1 MPKVL
6 IADKLDKNA
15 IAVFEQNNIDYEIKT
30 GLCSEDLIKAAKDAD
45 GIVIRSNAIITKEI
59 LEALPKLKVVGRAG
73 IGVDNVDVEYATSKG
88 VIVMNTPFGNTIT
101 TAEHTIAMMM
111 SLARNLPLANQLTKE
126 NGWPKSKCMGIELFD
141 KTLGIIGCG
150 NIGAIVASRA
160 VGLKMKVIAFD
171 PFLSNEKAENL
182 GIEKVELEDIFAK
195 SDIIT
200 LHTPANEK
208 TKGMIN
214 KNTIAKMKDGVR
226 IINCARG
233 SLVVSEDLVE
243 AVKSGKVAGAAVD
256 VYEEE
261 PAKDH
266 IFFKEEKIFCTPH
279 LGASTIEAQEK
290 VSLQIAEQISAFLK
304 EGIVSNAVNM
314 PSISA
319 EESLLLKP
327 YLKICADI
335 ASLVGQT
342 LSGAIKSINI
352 EYAGEAAKLNLKPL
366 TATVLKHI
374 FSHITENVNMVN
386 AGLIAKEKG
395 IEIIEA
401 KRFEIRSYKT
411 SITVKVTTQN
421 GDFSASGTLL
431 GGQAARIVAI
441 NDVKLEAEVSPNMIY
456 INSKDKPGMIAKI
469 SRIIADNNLN
479 IATLSL
485 GRNLET
491 GYATSLIN
499 VDEEVQDSI
508 INDIC
513 AVDGIK
519 TAISLKF

>member
-6 IADKLDKNA
+6 IADKIDKNA
-15 IAVFEQNNIDYEIKT
+15 LAVFEQNNIDYEIKT
-30 GLCSEDLIKAAKDAD
+30 GLSFAELIKTAKDVD
-45 GIVIRSNAIITKEI
+45 GIVIRSNATITKEI
-59 LEALPKLKVVGRAG
+59 LDNLPKLKVVGRAG

-126 NGWPKSKCMGIELFD
+126 NQWPKSKCMGIELFD

-160 VGLKMKVIAFD
+160 LGLKMKVIAFD

-195 SDIIT
+195 ADIIT

-233 SLVVSEDLVE
+233 SLVVAKDLVE

-304 EGIVSNAVNM
+304 EGIVSNAVN
-314 PSISA
+314 ILQFQQKKA
-319 EESLLLKP
+319 
-327 YLKICADI
+327 
-335 ASLVGQT
+335 
-342 LSGAIKSINI
+342 
-352 EYAGEAAKLNLKPL
+352 
-366 TATVLKHI
+366 
-374 FSHITENVNMVN
+374 
-386 AGLIAKEKG
+386 
-395 IEIIEA
+395 
-401 KRFEIRSYKT
+401 
-411 SITVKVTTQN
+411 
-421 GDFSASGTLL
+421 
-431 GGQAARIVAI
+431 
-441 NDVKLEAEVSPNMIY
+441 
-456 INSKDKPGMIAKI
+456 
-469 SRIIADNNLN
+469 
-479 IATLSL
+479 
-485 GRNLET
+485 
-491 GYATSLIN
+491 
-499 VDEEVQDSI
+499 
-508 INDIC
+508 
-513 AVDGIK
+513 
-519 TAISLKF
+519 